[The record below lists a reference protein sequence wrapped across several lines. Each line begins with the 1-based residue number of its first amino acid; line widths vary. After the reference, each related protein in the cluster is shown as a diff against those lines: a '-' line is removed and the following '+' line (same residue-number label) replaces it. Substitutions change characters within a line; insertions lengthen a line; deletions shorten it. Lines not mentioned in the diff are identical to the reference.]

1 MRVLIVGN
9 TDDSDAGFVGE
20 RLSDHGAVFTVANR
34 DYPDELARRSESFDL
49 LLLLGSDSAVH
60 DPTRAH
66 LVSAE
71 MALVRQMLAFG
82 TPILGICYGGQLLAR
97 TAGATVTPAARPEVG
112 WTELD
117 TRDDRLAP
125 AGPWLQ
131 FHADRWWPVPAT
143 PTLART
149 SLAPQ
154 AFQWGRALGLQFH
167 PEVTPTAADS
177 WVRQYHSMV
186 VAAGVDPDR
195 VLHDTARLWAEAAAR
210 CAQLVDDFLEDV
222 AGQRPALTLPA
233 PLAGR
238 DDPGWRPV

>member
-34 DYPDELARRSESFDL
+34 DCPTELAPRSESFDL

-60 DPTRAH
+60 DPRRAH
-66 LVSAE
+66 LVEAE
-71 MALVRQMLAFG
+71 TALVHQTLAFG
-82 TPILGICYGGQLLAR
+82 TPVLGICYGGQLLAR
-97 TAGATVTPAARPEVG
+97 SAGAPVTAAARPEVG

-117 TRDDRLAP
+117 TEDDRLAP

-143 PTLART
+143 RTLART
-149 SLAPQ
+149 ALAPQ
-154 AFQWGRALGLQFH
+154 AFQWRRSLGLQFH

-177 WVRQYHSMV
+177 WVRQYRSLV
-186 VAAGVDPDR
+186 VASGVDPDQ
-195 VLHDTARLWAEAAAR
+195 VLQDTIRLWAGAAAR
-210 CAQLVDDFLEDV
+210 CAQLVDDFLEYV
-222 AGQRPALTLPA
+222 AGQRPALAAPA
-233 PLAGR
+233 PPARPDQPGRCLA
-238 DDPGWRPV
+238 